1 MQGATSSSSRL
12 TGTITRQ
19 KTLGVLLLRLQC
31 MLHLCGEKP
40 HTNIGLQ
47 FPGRNSQP
55 NISRSVSIPR
65 LQCMLHLCGNDPH
78 KSTHKHQPYTNCH
91 AMVCSSGR
99 IPRSCYLSYSAC
111 YMFGCEAP
119 SKGIDGGDHRVNK
132 IGDACQSE
140 PCVYQTFPGKWDFH
154 QHPVTCSTLHAMS
167 FVYLL
172 AFQERV
178 NVLR

>member
-78 KSTHKHQPYTNCH
+78 KSTHKHQPYANCH
-91 AMVCSSGR
+91 AMVSTSGR
-99 IPRSCYLSYSAC
+99 IPRRCYLDYSAC
-111 YMFGCEAP
+111 YLFGCEAP
-119 SKGIDGGDHRVNK
+119 SKGIDGGYHRVNK
-132 IGDACQSE
+132 IGGACQSQPMHIPKHFLE
-140 PCVYQTFPGKWDFH
+140 SGI
-154 QHPVTCSTLHAMS
+154 STNIL
-167 FVYLL
+167 LL
-172 AFQERV
+172 ALQCM
-178 NVLR
+178 LCSSTSWPCKKG